1 MLKKRRR
8 KRKKKQSCKNYKEN
22 IGTKLITNTK
32 KLKLKSRVWN
42 FKNTMLK
49 KKEKKKERKNK
60 KENKVTKIIKNIYMK
75 FAFKKN
81 RVFFF
86 FFAK

>member
-8 KRKKKQSCKNYKEN
+8 KKGKRK
-22 IGTKLITNTK
+22 
-32 KLKLKSRVWN
+32 R
-42 FKNTMLK
+42 
-49 KKEKKKERKNK
+49 ERK
-60 KENKVTKIIKNIYMK
+60 NKVTKIIKYIYMK

-86 FFAK
+86 FAK